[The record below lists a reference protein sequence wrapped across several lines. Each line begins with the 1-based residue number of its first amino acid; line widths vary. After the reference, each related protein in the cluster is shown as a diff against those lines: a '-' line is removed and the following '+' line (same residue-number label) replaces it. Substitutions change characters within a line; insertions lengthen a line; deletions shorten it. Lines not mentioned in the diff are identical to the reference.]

1 MHGRELVTGILN
13 ILKPDVV
20 EHTLQV
26 NVVTHWSGPF
36 DMTKIPARKFE
47 LHSYA

>member
-26 NVVTHWSGPF
+26 NVVTHWSGPLKTYIVQVK
-36 DMTKIPARKFE
+36 DQ
-47 LHSYA
+47 